1 MQQGADRFHT
11 ACSIFLLCLATTGPL
26 RAQIVPDAT
35 LPVNSAVTPNGTTS
49 AIAGGT
55 AAGGNLFHSF
65 KEFSVKTGTTA
76 HFTSAPEII
85 NILARV
91 TGLTVSNI
99 DGIISAD
106 GKANLFLINPNGII
120 FGPNARLNIGG
131 SFIGST
137 ASSIQL
143 SDGSFYSAASPQAP
157 PLLTVS
163 VPAGLQFGPNPGAI
177 RVRGAGHTL
186 SVADPFFS
194 PIDRSA
200 ASNSGLR
207 VSPGNTLALV
217 GGDIAIEGGVLTAE
231 GGRIELGS
239 VGGGAVSLS
248 SSAGVPA
255 LGYSGVQSFRDIRLS
270 QQALADASGT
280 NTGGGAGGG
289 AVAVAARR
297 IEVRDG
303 SAILIQNQGSQA
315 SGSITVSASESL
327 ELAGTTPDGRI
338 RSILLNE
345 NLGLGKGGDIAV
357 SSRRLV
363 LEGGAQ
369 IATKTFTSA
378 AGGNITALA
387 SEEVQLMGF
396 SPVNPV
402 LNSLISAG
410 TLSSGTAGNIA
421 ISAGRLRAAGGG
433 TVVSGTF
440 GTGAG
445 GNVKI
450 QAADSVEVTGVI
462 PFILTPSLL
471 GSASLG
477 QGNAGSVT
485 LDTSRL
491 TVRDGGRVDSSTVGS
506 GSSGSLAI
514 NASQFV
520 EVSGSVPGSRNPS
533 QVISSANL
541 ADPILQQTFR
551 LPAAPSG
558 ASGDVRLNTPVL
570 IVRDGAQVTVKND
583 GSGNAGTLRVSA
595 NSIFLDTEAG
605 ITASTASGSGGNI
618 NLQVRDALLLR
629 HGSSISATAGGTGNG
644 GNLTIDAPVI
654 AALENS
660 DISANAF
667 QGAGG
672 NIQISTSGI
681 FGTQYR
687 VAPTAESDITAS
699 SEFGVSGTV
708 TISNPEV
715 DPSSGLVELPAN
727 LTDPAGQIV
736 TGCAADRGNR
746 FSVSGRGGLPED
758 PSQTLRG
765 ATLWS
770 DVRPVRTSFASVVE
784 RRISSYSGEN
794 YQSPIVEATGWAIDE
809 RGRVRLVANSP
820 DVTLQEG
827 WQKSGRCGGG
837 KTAKTP

>member
-1 MQQGADRFHT
+1 M
-11 ACSIFLLCLATTGPL
+11 FLLCLATTGPL
-26 RAQIVPDAT
+26 QAQIVPDAT
-35 LPVNSAVTPNGTTS
+35 LPVNSVVTPEGSTS
-49 AIAGGT
+49 VITGGT
-55 AAGGNLFHSF
+55 AVGGNLFHSF

-76 HFTSAPEII
+76 HFNSAPEIS
-85 NILARV
+85 NILTRV

-99 DGIISAD
+99 DGIISAA
-106 GKANLFLINPNGII
+106 GTANLFLINPNGII

-137 ASSIQL
+137 ASSIKL
-143 SDGSFYSAASPQAP
+143 SDGSFFSAANPCRDATCRVST
-157 PLLTVS
+157 LLTVS
-163 VPAGLQFGPNPGAI
+163 VPVGLQFGPNPGAI
-177 RVRGAGHTL
+177 RVRGAGHSLT
-186 SVADPFFS
+186 VADPFFS

-207 VSPGNTLALV
+207 VSLGNTLALV
-217 GGDIAIEGGVLTAE
+217 GGDLGLEGGVLSAE

-239 VGGGAVSLS
+239 VGEGAVSLS
-248 SSAGVPA
+248 PSAGGWT
-255 LGYSGVQSFRDIRLS
+255 LGYSGAQSFRDIRLS

-280 NTGGGAGGG
+280 KTGGG
-289 AVAVAARR
+289 AVAVAGRR

-303 SAILIQNQGSQA
+303 SVILIQNQGSQA
-315 SGSITVSASESL
+315 SGSISAFASESL
-327 ELAGTTPDGRI
+327 ELSGTTPDGRI
-338 RSILLNE
+338 RSTLLND
-345 NLGLGKGGDIAV
+345 NLGVGKGGDIAV
-357 SSRRLV
+357 SSRRLT

-369 IATKTFTSA
+369 IGTRTFTA
-378 AGGNITALA
+378 GAGGNITVSA

-402 LNSLISAG
+402 LNSLITAG
-410 TLSSGTAGNIA
+410 TLSSGKGGNIA
-421 ISAGRLRAAGGG
+421 VSAGRLRAAGGG

-450 QAADSVEVTGVI
+450 QAADSVEVTGVV

-477 QGNAGSVT
+477 EGNAGSVT
-485 LDTSRL
+485 IDTSRL
-491 TVRDGGRVDSSTVGS
+491 TVREGGRVDSSTAGS

-514 NASQFV
+514 KASQSV

-551 LPAAPSG
+551 LSAAPSG
-558 ASGDVRLNTPVL
+558 TSGDVRINTPVL

-583 GSGNAGTLRVSA
+583 GSGNAGTLRVNA
-595 NSIFLDTEAG
+595 GSIFLDSKG
-605 ITASTASGSGGNI
+605 GLTASTESGEGGNI

-629 HGSSISATAGGTGNG
+629 NGSQISATAGGGTGSG
-644 GNLTIDAPVI
+644 GNLTISAPVI

-672 NIQISTSGI
+672 NIKISTQGI

-687 VAPTAESDITAS
+687 VAPTPESDITAS
-699 SEFGVSGTV
+699 SQFGVSGTV
-708 TISNPEV
+708 TISHPEV
-715 DPSSGLVELPAN
+715 DPSLGLVELPEN
-727 LTDPAGQIV
+727 LTDTAAEIV
-736 TGCAADRGNR
+736 TGCAADKGNT
-746 FSVSGRGGLPED
+746 FAVSGRGGLPEN
-758 PSQTLRG
+758 PSETLRG

-770 DVRPVRTSFASVVE
+770 DLRPVRKSSAALVETRFIASFLPSFLP
-784 RRISSYSGEN
+784 SYPGDNS
-794 YQSPIVEATGWAIDE
+794 QSPIVEATGWVIDE
-809 RGRVRLVANSP
+809 KGRVQLVANAP
-820 DVTLQEG
+820 DVTPQEG
-827 WQKSGRCGGG
+827 WQKPARCGGV
-837 KTAKTP
+837 